1 MKNLG
6 EKLQVLSYKYCKRN
20 LNYRK
25 AHGMNK
31 AHLKE
36 FEEAYMTIIPYRLLN
51 DEHISAPLEEALIV
65 ACRALKIVTKE
76 NPTDIKQG
84 A

>member
-1 MKNLG
+1 MKNPG
-6 EKLQVLSYKYCKRN
+6 ENDHN
-20 LNYRK
+20 L
-25 AHGMNK
+25 
-31 AHLKE
+31 
-36 FEEAYMTIIPYRLLN
+36 YRLLN

-76 NPTDIKQG
+76 NYADIKQG